1 MQMPP
6 SCAGRVVLSGPL
18 APTPPTPLLG
28 PLSHLTGTAINF
40 CSSAALTVNG
50 FICGNGS

>member
-1 MQMPP
+1 MKMPP
-6 SCAGRVVLSGPL
+6 SCAGLVVLPG
-18 APTPPTPLLG
+18 APPTPQLLG
-28 PLSHLTGTAINF
+28 PLSHLAGTAINF